1 MKIFQASVD
10 EIEDEKNVPKITIL
24 IVKKAEN
31 NQAAEGEIENTDSM
45 IEGNVTM
52 DTTES
57 IPKVRTIRKQE
68 GGPFFL

>member
-1 MKIFQASVD
+1 MAIFQASVN

-31 NQAAEGEIENTDSM
+31 NQATEGEVENTESM
-45 IEGNVTM
+45 TEENVTM

-57 IPKVRTIRKQE
+57 IPKVRTVRK
-68 GGPFFL
+68 